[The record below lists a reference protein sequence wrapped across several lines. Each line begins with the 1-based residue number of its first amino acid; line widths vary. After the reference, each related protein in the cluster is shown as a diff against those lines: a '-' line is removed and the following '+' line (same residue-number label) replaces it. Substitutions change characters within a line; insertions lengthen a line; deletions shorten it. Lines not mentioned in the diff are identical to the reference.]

1 MIDYERDYTTE
12 YAQAVVNG
20 EIMASNKNIQSCQRH
35 LDDVKNPLLNYHFDY
50 KRANSVID
58 FFSELPDP
66 KSRQL
71 LKLAGYQTFIV
82 GSLMGWR
89 DSDGNRRFTKAYVS
103 MARKNGKTLTIAG
116 LALYELL
123 YGEEP
128 RAERLIGLTAN
139 NRDQASIAYK
149 MVKSQLEALNS
160 RSQYTKNNT
169 KITDS
174 RKIINNLL
182 DGSEIR
188 ATSADAGSQ
197 EGEQYSLGIIDEYH
211 IAKSNDMLQSIN
223 RGQVLLKSPLL
234 IIISTAGEDLNVPMY
249 EEYLYITRLLNKEI
263 KNDNYFVYCAEQ
275 DSEEEIHNSSTWI
288 KSNPLLEVESIAEVL
303 RENIQDDVQEGI
315 DKNDLNSILVKNMN
329 LWRQASKDTY
339 IRMNDWQE
347 GYTSEEFNIKGRDVY
362 IGVDL
367 SRSEDLT
374 ALSFIYPLDDKKY
387 FVDSHVFV
395 GFKNSIYEKSK
406 RDKIDYEKLVNTH
419 MATLTSASSGII
431 DPEQVVNWL
440 IDFIDDNELNVKAI
454 CYDPWESSYFV
465 TKMEKETGHPLI
477 EVAQNYKALG
487 PVLKQFRLDVF
498 EKRIKH
504 NNNPNLNLA
513 IGNAITKTDNNN
525 MMILDKR
532 ANRHKIDALVSL
544 ITGYSQAM
552 GYEFE
557 SDLQDYIL
565 SDDFGF

>member
-89 DSDGNRRFTKAYVS
+89 DSEGNRRFTKAYVS

>member
-504 NNNPNLNLA
+504 NSNPNLNLA

-532 ANRHKIDALVSL
+532 TNRHKIDALVSL

>member
-12 YAQAVVNG
+12 YARAVVSG
-20 EIMASNKNIQSCQRH
+20 EILASRKNIQSCQRH
-35 LDDVKNPLLNYHFDY
+35 LDDLSNPLLNYHFDY
-50 KRANSVID
+50 ERANNVID
-58 FFSELPDP
+58 FFGELPDP
-66 KSRQL
+66 KSRKL
-71 LKLAGYQTFIV
+71 LTLAGYQTFIV

-89 DSDGNRRFTKAYVS
+89 DSEDNRRYTKAYVS

-116 LALYELL
+116 LALYDLL
-123 YGEEP
+123 YGDEP

-149 MVKSQLEALNS
+149 MVKSQLEAVNS
-160 RSQYTKNNT
+160 RSQYTKKNT

-174 RKIINNLL
+174 RKIINNLI

-188 ATSADAGSQ
+188 ATSSDAGSQ

-211 IAKSNDMLQSIN
+211 IAKSNDMLQSIS

-249 EEYLYITRLLNKEI
+249 EEYQYITRLLNREV

-275 DSEEEIHNSSTWI
+275 DSEDEIHDPSTWI

-303 RENIQDDVQEGI
+303 RENINDDVQEGI

-329 LWRQASKDTY
+329 LWRQSSKDTY
-339 IRMNDWQE
+339 IQMNDWQA
-347 GYTSEEFNIKGRDVY
+347 GYMEDELDIKGKDVY

-374 ALSFIYPLDDKKY
+374 ALTFIYPLEDKKY
-387 FVDSHVFV
+387 YVDAHVFV
-395 GFKNSIYEKSK
+395 GFKNSIQEKAK
-406 RDKIDYEKLVNTH
+406 RDKIDYEKLVRTDKASLTH
-419 MATLTSASSGII
+419 AESGII

-477 EVAQNYKALG
+477 QVAQDYKSLG

-498 EKRIKH
+498 EKRVVH

-525 MMILDKR
+525 MMILDKKI
-532 ANRHKIDALVSL
+532 NRQKIDALVSL
-544 ITGYSQAM
+544 VTGYSQAIN
-552 GYEFE
+552 YEFE
-557 SDLQDYIL
+557 SDLQDYIM

>member
-477 EVAQNYKALG
+477 EVAQNYKNLG

-513 IGNAITKTDNNN
+513 IANAITKTDNNN
-525 MMILDKR
+525 MMILDKKT
-532 ANRHKIDALVSL
+532 NRHKIDALVSL

>member
-552 GYEFE
+552 GYEFD